1 MSGEGLGSPIPR
13 RKIKMKRKSE
23 KRWIKDIVEVK
34 STELKKGD
42 KPVNEVH
49 LTIWNENNSIERRT
63 KLWTDEE
70 YMENVSRGYYER
82 MER

>member
-1 MSGEGLGSPIPR
+1 MSFWEDL
-13 RKIKMKRKSE
+13 KM

-34 STELKKGD
+34 ETGIKKDG

-49 LTIWNENNSIERRT
+49 LTIWNEDNSITKKT

-70 YMENVSRGYYER
+70 YMTNVSRGYYER
-82 MER
+82 VER

>member
-1 MSGEGLGSPIPR
+1 M
-13 RKIKMKRKSE
+13 

-34 STELKKGD
+34 ETKLKKGD

-49 LTIWNENNSIERRT
+49 LNIWNEDNSIDRSV

-82 MER
+82 VER